1 MNSEV
6 KESFTH
12 GPLVF
17 FRRVKKLGSY
27 LVRVKLHHL
36 ERSVGSIK
44 LNGKR
49 CQVCTNVTEKNIFQL
64 SH

>member
-6 KESFTH
+6 KETFTH

-17 FRRVKKLGSY
+17 FRRARKLGSY
-27 LVRVKLHHL
+27 LVRVKLHQL

-44 LNGKR
+44 FNDKL
-49 CQVCTNVTEKNIFQL
+49 CQVCRNVTEKNIFQF